1 MPAKNFTTTML
12 VDESPGEAFRAINNV
27 RGWWSSKLKGKS
39 EKLNDEFVYRH
50 KTMHYSKQK
59 LVEVVP
65 DKKVVWQVTDSN
77 LNFVK
82 KKNEWDNTKI
92 SFKISPKGKK

>member
-1 MPAKNFTTTML
+1 MPAKNFTATLL
-12 VDESPGEAFRAINNV
+12 VDSTPEEAFDAINNV

-39 EKLNDEFVYRH
+39 EKLNDEFIYRH

-65 DKKVVWQVTDSN
+65 NKKVVWLVLDSS

-92 SFKISPKGKK
+92 SFKISKKGK